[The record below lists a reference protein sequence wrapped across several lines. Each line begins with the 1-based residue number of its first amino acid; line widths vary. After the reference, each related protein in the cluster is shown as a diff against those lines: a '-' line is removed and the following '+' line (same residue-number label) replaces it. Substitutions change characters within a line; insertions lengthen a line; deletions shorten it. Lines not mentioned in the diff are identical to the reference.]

1 MMVVRISIA
10 QEAYSAGRISLVK
23 IPTGELDMRSTISEK
38 GQITVPKP
46 LRDRLGIRAGD
57 RLEFIEGHG
66 GLVVRKATEH
76 DPVEAVYGILTS
88 SEGTDRALQSLRGDP
103 DAV

>member
-1 MMVVRISIA
+1 
-10 QEAYSAGRISLVK
+10 
-23 IPTGELDMRSTISEK
+23 MRSTISEK

-57 RLEFIEGHG
+57 RLEFTEGHG
-66 GLVVRKATEH
+66 GLVVRKATDQ
-76 DPVEAVYGILTS
+76 DPVEAVYGILS
-88 SEGTDRALQSLRGDP
+88 LGERTDDALRVLRGDP